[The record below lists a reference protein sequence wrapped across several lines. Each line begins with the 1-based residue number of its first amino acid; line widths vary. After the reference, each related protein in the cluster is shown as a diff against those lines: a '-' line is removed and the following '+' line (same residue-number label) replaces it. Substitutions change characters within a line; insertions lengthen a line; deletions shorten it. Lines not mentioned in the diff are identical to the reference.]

1 MDIYREVVAMLDTLY
16 NEQETVPVRRTEIDF
31 SDEQSILLNGY
42 DSTRLNSTV
51 RFRLG
56 MQNFNLTNFF
66 LIVAPNNRRNTSLR

>member
-56 MQNFNLTNFF
+56 IQNFNLNNF
-66 LIVAPNNRRNTSLR
+66 LSNSCTK

>member
-1 MDIYREVVAMLDTLY
+1 MLETLY

-51 RFRLG
+51 G
-56 MQNFNLTNFF
+56 FNLEILTKFNLNKFSS
-66 LIVAPNNRRNTSLR
+66 NSYTK

>member
-1 MDIYREVVAMLDTLY
+1 MDIYREVVAMLETLY

-51 RFRLG
+51 G
-56 MQNFNLTNFF
+56 FNLEILTKFNLNKFSS
-66 LIVAPNNRRNTSLR
+66 NSYTK